1 VTILQLRGVSLAI
14 KNSSTIALPKWYEV
28 LESLGL
34 MLRIM
39 PRDVST
45 RWNSTYDMVEFATE
59 YRAALDIMTADRNMN
74 LRKFELSKKEWGMTT
89 ELCEVLQVCPLQP
102 FFVNE
107 LIYLLYQI
115 FKHGTLFF
123 SRDSPNISTVI
134 PAMDHID
141 EYLMTACRNMKISKP
156 IRAALALGRQTLN
169 HYYNKTD
176 HSDVYRIAMGSFF

>member
-1 VTILQLRGVSLAI
+1 
-14 KNSSTIALPKWYEV
+14 
-28 LESLGL
+28 
-34 MLRIM
+34 
-39 PRDVST
+39 
-45 RWNSTYDMVEFATE
+45 MVEFATE

-74 LRKFELSKKEWGMTT
+74 LRKFELSKKEWGMTA

-115 FKHGTLFF
+115 FKHSTLFF
-123 SRDSPNISTVI
+123 SCDSPKISTVI

-141 EYLMTACRNMKISKP
+141 EYLMTACWNMMISKP

-169 HYYNKTD
+169 CYYNKTD

>member
-123 SRDSPNISTVI
+123 FTQLTQHQHCYSSHGPHRRILDDCLSEHEDFQAHPCCRCSRKANTQPLLQQNR
-134 PAMDHID
+134 P
-141 EYLMTACRNMKISKP
+141 
-156 IRAALALGRQTLN
+156 LGCL
-169 HYYNKTD
+169 
-176 HSDVYRIAMGSFF
+176 